1 MEDAIILIG
10 MAATLL
16 LWGFAAFGGLASLW
30 DTFGDHLERLY
41 MRLKR

>member
-10 MAATLL
+10 MASTLL

-30 DTFGDHLERLY
+30 DTFGDHIEGLY
-41 MRLKR
+41 TRFKR